1 MKTALYVFPLLCCS
15 LSADV
20 LAQAAKLTE
29 VSGNNTTQQGLKD
42 FAGVFRVTTG
52 FSSSV
57 TLKTSGAKRLFRL
70 EGGRCFLEATFT
82 TQDTFG
88 ENEMS
93 WMLPATSFSRSNTDI
108 NFCGQGRTT
117 TIFISKEFKKDSLG
131 SEYRLGEFNWGG
143 LEGTFEVR

>member
-29 VSGNNTTQQGLKD
+29 SSENNTTQQGLKD
-42 FAGVFRVTTG
+42 FVGVFRVTTG

-57 TLKTSGAKRLFRL
+57 TLKTTGAKRLFRL
-70 EGGRCFLEATFT
+70 EGGRCFLEATFS

-88 ENEMS
+88 TNEKS
-93 WMLPATSFSRSNTDI
+93 WMLPAVSFSRTTADE
-108 NFCGQGRTT
+108 NFCGQGKTT
-117 TIFISKEFKKDSLG
+117 TIFINKQVKKNSFG